1 MMSGSQREESRR
13 VSAGTLRVRDLTIV
27 LPGPRGMA
35 DVVDGVSFDMV
46 EGRTTGL
53 IGESGSGKSLTA
65 MALVGLIPDTGV
77 VRGQV
82 LLGDEDLLKAG
93 RARMRQ
99 VRGAEISVVFQDPST
114 ALNPTMTIGDQVGE
128 ILRERGL
135 SRSQARERAA
145 DLLDHVG
152 IPDAAARV
160 GAYPHEFSGGMRQ
173 RAMIA
178 LALAGQPR
186 FILADEPTTALDV
199 TVQAR
204 ILDLLG
210 RLRDEDHL
218 SMLLVSHDLRVMS
231 HVADDLVVMYAGRVC
246 ERGGAKAVLN
256 RPLHPYTDA
265 LVRSVPSVHVES
277 AIADPLPGSPANPF
291 DRPAGCPFHP
301 RCPLAEDRCRTEVPA
316 LREIVPGRFSACHFA
331 ELAERTSDSGA
342 EELR

>member
-1 MMSGSQREESRR
+1 MPERARQG
-13 VSAGTLRVRDLTIV
+13 SAGTLRVRDLTIA

-77 VRGQV
+77 ATGQV
-82 LLGDEDLLKAG
+82 LLGEENLLTAG
-93 RARMRQ
+93 RARIRQ
-99 VRGAEISVVFQDPST
+99 IRGAEISVVFQDPST

-128 ILRERGL
+128 ILRSRGL
-135 SRSQARERAA
+135 SRRQARERAA

-152 IPDAAARV
+152 IPDAAGRV

-178 LALAGQPR
+178 LALAGRPR
-186 FILADEPTTALDV
+186 FVLADEPTTALDV

-210 RLRDEDHL
+210 RLRDEDNL

-246 ERGGAKAVLN
+246 ERGPAKAVLN

-265 LVRSVPSVHVES
+265 LVRSVPSVRVRS

-301 RCPLAEDRCRTEVPA
+301 RCPRAEDRCRTEVPE
-316 LREIVPGRFSACHFA
+316 LREIAPGRVSACHFA
-331 ELAERTSDSGA
+331 ELAQRTPDTVA

>member
-1 MMSGSQREESRR
+1 MATVRSGRAPERSRPQA
-13 VSAGTLRVRDLTIV
+13 AGTLRVRDLRIA
-27 LPGPRGMA
+27 LPGARGMA
-35 DVVDGVSFDMV
+35 HVVDGVSFDV
-46 EGRTTGL
+46 AEGRTTGL

-77 VRGQV
+77 ASGQV
-82 LLGDEDLLKAG
+82 LLGDEDLLRAG
-93 RARMRQ
+93 RARMQQ
-99 VRGAEISVVFQDPST
+99 VRGGVISVVFQDPST

-128 ILRERGL
+128 ILRNRGA

-145 DLLDHVG
+145 QLLEHVG
-152 IPDAAARV
+152 IPDAANRV

-178 LALAGQPR
+178 LALAGRPR
-186 FILADEPTTALDV
+186 FVLADEPTTALDV

-204 ILDLLG
+204 ILDLLA
-210 RLRDEDHL
+210 RLRVEDNL

-246 ERGGAKAVLN
+246 ERGRAKVVLN

-265 LVRSVPSVHVES
+265 LVRSVPSVRVRT
-277 AIADPLPGSPANPF
+277 AIAEPLPGSPANPF
-291 DRPAGCPFHP
+291 DRPAGCPFNP
-301 RCPLAEDRCRTEVPA
+301 RCPRAEDRCRTEVPA

-331 ELAERTSDSGA
+331 E
-342 EELR
+342 ELR

>member
-1 MMSGSQREESRR
+1 
-13 VSAGTLRVRDLTIV
+13 
-27 LPGPRGMA
+27 
-35 DVVDGVSFDMV
+35 
-46 EGRTTGL
+46 
-53 IGESGSGKSLTA
+53 
-65 MALVGLIPDTGV
+65 
-77 VRGQV
+77 
-82 LLGDEDLLKAG
+82 
-93 RARMRQ
+93 
-99 VRGAEISVVFQDPST
+99 VFQDPST

-128 ILRERGL
+128 ILRSRGL

-145 DLLDHVG
+145 DLLEHVG

-160 GAYPHEFSGGMRQ
+160 RAYPHEFSGGMRQ

-178 LALAGQPR
+178 LALAGGPR

-246 ERGGAKAVLN
+246 ERGGAKTVLN

-265 LVRSVPSVHVES
+265 LVRSVPSVHVTT

-291 DRPAGCPFHP
+291 DRPAGCPFNP
-301 RCPLAEDRCRTEVPA
+301 RCPRAEDRCRTEVPK

-331 ELAERTSDSGA
+331 E
-342 EELR
+342 ELR

>member
-1 MMSGSQREESRR
+1 MATVRSGRAPERSRR
-13 VSAGTLRVRDLTIV
+13 EAGTLRVRDLRIA
-27 LPGPRGMA
+27 LPGARGMA
-35 DVVDGVSFDMV
+35 HVVDGVSFDV
-46 EGRTTGL
+46 AEGRTTGL

-77 VRGQV
+77 ASGQV
-82 LLGDEDLLKAG
+82 LLGDEDLLRAG
-93 RARMRQ
+93 RARMQQ
-99 VRGAEISVVFQDPST
+99 VRGGVISVVFQDPST

-128 ILRERGL
+128 ILRNRGA
-135 SRSQARERAA
+135 SRRQAREQAA
-145 DLLDHVG
+145 QLLEHVG
-152 IPDAAARV
+152 IPDAANRV

-178 LALAGQPR
+178 LALAGRPR
-186 FILADEPTTALDV
+186 FVLADEPTTALDV

-204 ILDLLG
+204 ILDLLA
-210 RLRDEDHL
+210 RLRAEDNL

-246 ERGGAKAVLN
+246 ERGRAKVVLN

-265 LVRSVPSVHVES
+265 LVRSVPSVRVRT

-291 DRPAGCPFHP
+291 DRPAGCPFNP
-301 RCPLAEDRCRTEVPA
+301 RCPRAEDRCRTEVPA

-331 ELAERTSDSGA
+331 E
-342 EELR
+342 ELR

>member
-1 MMSGSQREESRR
+1 MSGRAPERSQRET
-13 VSAGTLRVRDLTIV
+13 AGTLRVRDLTIV

-35 DVVDGVSFDMV
+35 DVVDSVSFDMV

-65 MALVGLIPDTGV
+65 MALVGLIPDTGMV
-77 VRGQV
+77 SGQV
-82 LLGDEDLLKAG
+82 LLGDEDLLKAS
-93 RARMRQ
+93 RARIRQ

-128 ILRERGL
+128 ILRSRGL

-145 DLLDHVG
+145 ELLDHVG
-152 IPDAAARV
+152 IPDAANRIR
-160 GAYPHEFSGGMRQ
+160 AYPHEFSGGMRQ

-204 ILDLLG
+204 ILDLLA
-210 RLRDEDHL
+210 RLRDEDNL

-246 ERGGAKAVLN
+246 ERGQANAVLN
-256 RPLHPYTDA
+256 RPLHPYTQA
-265 LVRSVPSVHVES
+265 LVRSVPSVSVRT

-291 DRPAGCPFHP
+291 DRPSGCPFNP
-301 RCPLAEDRCRTEVPA
+301 RCPRAEDRCRTEVPR

-331 ELAERTSDSGA
+331 E
-342 EELR
+342 ELL

>member
-1 MMSGSQREESRR
+1 MSGRAPEGSRR
-13 VSAGTLRVRDLTIV
+13 ASAGSLRVRDLTIA

-77 VRGQV
+77 AGGQV
-82 LLGDEDLLKAG
+82 LLGDENLLTAG
-93 RARMRQ
+93 RARIRQ
-99 VRGAEISVVFQDPST
+99 VRGTEISVVFQDPST

-128 ILRERGL
+128 ILRSRGL
-135 SRSQARERAA
+135 SRSQARERAV

-152 IPDAAARV
+152 IPDAASRV

-178 LALAGQPR
+178 LALAGKPR
-186 FILADEPTTALDV
+186 FVLADEPTTALDV

-210 RLRDEDHL
+210 RLRDEDNL

-246 ERGGAKAVLN
+246 ERGAAKAVLN
-256 RPLHPYTDA
+256 RPLHPYTEA
-265 LVRSVPSVHVES
+265 LVRSVPSVRVRS

-291 DRPAGCPFHP
+291 DRPTGCPFHP
-301 RCPLAEDRCRTEVPA
+301 RCPRAEDRCRTEVPA
-316 LREIVPGRFSACHFA
+316 LREIVPGRVSACHFA
-331 ELAERTSDSGA
+331 E
-342 EELR
+342 ELR

>member
-1 MMSGSQREESRR
+1 MA
-13 VSAGTLRVRDLTIV
+13 AGPLRVRGLTIA

-35 DVVDGVSFDMV
+35 DVVDGVSFDMA

-77 VRGQV
+77 ASGQV
-82 LLGDEDLLKAG
+82 LLGEENLLTAG
-93 RARMRQ
+93 RARLRQ

-128 ILRERGL
+128 ILRGRGL

-152 IPDAAARV
+152 IPDAAGRV

-178 LALAGQPR
+178 LALAGGPR
-186 FILADEPTTALDV
+186 FVLADEPTTALDV

-204 ILDLLG
+204 ILALLG
-210 RLRDEDHL
+210 RLRDEDNL

-265 LVRSVPSVHVES
+265 LVRSVPSVRVRS

-291 DRPAGCPFHP
+291 DRPAGCPFNP
-301 RCPLAEDRCRTEVPA
+301 RCPRAEDRCRTEVPP
-316 LREIVPGRFSACHFA
+316 LREVEPGRFSACHFA
-331 ELAERTSDSGA
+331 EQISGTVA
-342 EELR
+342 EEPR

>member
-1 MMSGSQREESRR
+1 M
-13 VSAGTLRVRDLTIV
+13 

-35 DVVDGVSFDMV
+35 DVVDGVSFDLV
-46 EGRTTGL
+46 EGHTTGL

-65 MALVGLIPDTGV
+65 MALVGLIPETGV
-77 VRGQV
+77 VSGQV
-82 LLGDEDLLKAG
+82 LLGEENLLEAG
-93 RARMRQ
+93 RARIRQ
-99 VRGAEISVVFQDPST
+99 VRGTEISVVFQDPST

-128 ILRERGL
+128 ILRGRGV
-135 SRSQARERAA
+135 SRSQARARAA
-145 DLLDHVG
+145 ELLDHVG

-160 GAYPHEFSGGMRQ
+160 AAYPHEFSGGMRQ

-178 LALAGQPR
+178 LALAGEPR

-204 ILDLLG
+204 ILALLG

-246 ERGGAKAVLN
+246 ERGGAKAVLT

-265 LVRSVPSVHVES
+265 LVRSVPSVHVRS

-291 DRPAGCPFHP
+291 DRPAGCPFNP
-301 RCPLAEDRCRTEVPA
+301 RCPRAEDRCRTEVPA
-316 LREIVPGRFSACHFA
+316 LREIAPGRLSACHFA
-331 ELAERTSDSGA
+331 ELTSDTSA
-342 EELR
+342 EDPT